1 MTLWLHL
8 KPHPPAASLEPL
20 VGDLVRWRTSIL
32 CTACCGG
39 KETPVLQDRIVIYIY
54 IYRVSTCVNTNCAE
68 IIAGQA
74 LAVACWAKLAFV
86 ASLLL
91 NYAARPLREFLVA
104 VKVEAIKVR
113 RPDLKI
119 GDCSKTQWRLRALF
133 MCPAYDSL
141 LIGVGLDTSLTL
153 GKNKNNL

>member
-1 MTLWLHL
+1 MENVHPVHSLLWR
-8 KPHPPAASLEPL
+8 KRNARAARQNS
-20 VGDLVRWRTSIL
+20 
-32 CTACCGG
+32 
-39 KETPVLQDRIVIYIY
+39 YIY

-119 GDCSKTQWRLRALF
+119 GDAAKLN
-133 MCPAYDSL
+133 
-141 LIGVGLDTSLTL
+141 GG
-153 GKNKNNL
+153 